1 MNIVS
6 VLSVEEIN
14 WNKNKENFAKLQ
26 NSYKTITEN
35 DKVSNDYF
43 WKSNQYVGKDCFGRT
58 LDLTSIINKPDG
70 YLQGKLSDM
79 GDVDYYKFD
88 ISEYRALSV
97 AADKYNLDITIT
109 LDNIPEDCDYDLV
122 LYDEAG
128 NQVGIGI
135 DNGNGG
141 KSITVP
147 NWNMDNRGYTV
158 KVQAK
163 DGSPVKADEYYYL
176 SFQTKQADKNNV
188 LSQEIKEM
196 QEYAGALRRKLH
208 EGQDA
213 AEEKQAL
220 QEIREKYAAY
230 YAEQLNKLHME
241 QAKEYLQDGKAPDK
255 SDISNLL
262 MKMAGGETLTEQEKG
277 LVNIFATAW
286 EIDSAKANAEL
297 NTTIKEEMFSQI
309 EKEKIDIS
317 QYSFNV
323 QIGADGQ
330 VTVEGINEEA
340 VKTKMNNIFSQ
351 YADRLMDIYFSTDTD
366 IQNLSE
372 REKTLLKAAVDI
384 EKFLYKATNG
394 NVSLNDLAVENGKI
408 KGLPANLDKLINY
421 PGENKTYAGYQ
432 EDILSI
438 KNFERAENKKILESV
453 CVKYAVNGGDIS
465 INQSNL

>member
-1 MNIVS
+1 MNTVS
-6 VLSVEEIN
+6 VVSNAVID
-14 WNKNKENFAKLQ
+14 WNKNTENFAKLQ

-43 WKSNQYVGKDCFGRT
+43 WKSNQYVGEDCFGRT

-70 YLQGKLSDM
+70 YLQGKLSDTE
-79 GDVDYYKFD
+79 DVDYYKFN

-97 AADKYNLDITIT
+97 ATDKYNIDITIT
-109 LDNIPEDCDYDLV
+109 LDNIPEGCDYDLV

-147 NWNMDNRGYTV
+147 NWNMENRGYTV

-163 DGSPVKADEYYYL
+163 DGSPVKAEEYYHL
-176 SFQTKQADKNNV
+176 SFQTKQADKDNM

-196 QEYAGALRRKLH
+196 QEYGYALRQKLH
-208 EGQDA
+208 VGQDA

-220 QEIREKYAAY
+220 QEIREKYSAY

-241 QAKEYLQDGKAPDK
+241 QAKEYLQDGKTPGK
-255 SDISNLL
+255 SDIGNLL
-262 MKMAGGETLTEQEKG
+262 MKMAEGETLTEQEKG
-277 LVNIFATAW
+277 LVNIFATAQ

-297 NTTIKEEMFSQI
+297 NTTLKEEIFSQM

-317 QYSFNV
+317 QYSFDV
-323 QIGADGQ
+323 QIGAGGQ

-340 VKTKMNNIFSQ
+340 VKMKMNNIFSQ
-351 YADRLMDIYFSTDTD
+351 YADRLMDIYFSTDTK

-372 REKTLLKAAVDI
+372 REKMFLKLATDI
-384 EKFLYKATNG
+384 EKFLNRATNV
-394 NVSLNDLAVENGKI
+394 NVSLDDITVENGKI
-408 KGLPANLDKLINY
+408 KGLPTNLDKLINC
-421 PGENKTYAGYQ
+421 PGENKTNKSYQ
-432 EDILSI
+432 EDIVAI
-438 KNFERAENKKILESV
+438 KNFERVENKKILESV
-453 CVKYAVNGGDIS
+453 NVKYAVSAGNIR
-465 INQSNL
+465 IN